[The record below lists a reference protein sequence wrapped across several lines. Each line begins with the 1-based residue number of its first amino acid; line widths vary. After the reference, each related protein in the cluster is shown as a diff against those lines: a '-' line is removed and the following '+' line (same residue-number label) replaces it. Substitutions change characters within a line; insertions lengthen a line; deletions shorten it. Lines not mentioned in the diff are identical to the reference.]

1 MKRQSESQVP
11 LSGEWMSEDIEALKQ
26 IYSFSKVRNFKL
38 GLNAKYV
45 KTPNSEQTVKELLDR
60 KLVYSHEKYGQN
72 YLIPTEE
79 GISLVES
86 KKVEPSKFEY
96 IKVKNPKTGLITII
110 EKDLAKTGFE
120 SMRIIAN
127 ARNEDEANR
136 IIESKGKE

>member
-1 MKRQSESQVP
+1 
-11 LSGEWMSEDIEALKQ
+11 MSEDLEALKQ
-26 IYSFSKVRNFKL
+26 IYNFSKVRGFKL

-45 KTPNSEQTVKELLDR
+45 KVPNNEQAVENLLSR
-60 KLVYSHEKYGQN
+60 KLVYVHEKYGQN

-79 GISLVES
+79 GISLVEG

-96 IKVKNPKTGLITII
+96 IKLKNPRTGLITII

-127 ARNEDEANR
+127 ARNEDEANQL
-136 IIESKGKE
+136 IESKAKK